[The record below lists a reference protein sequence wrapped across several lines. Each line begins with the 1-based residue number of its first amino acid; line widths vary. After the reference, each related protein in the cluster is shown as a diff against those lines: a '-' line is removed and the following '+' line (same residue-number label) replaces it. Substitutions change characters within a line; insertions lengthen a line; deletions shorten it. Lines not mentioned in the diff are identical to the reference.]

1 VGNNVDIVAMRTF
14 RFDLINV
21 FVEDW
26 RQRDNVCPFHASF
39 WKKIMA
45 SLLKPSYPDS
55 QYA

>member
-1 VGNNVDIVAMRTF
+1 MGNNVDIVAMRTF

-39 WKKIMA
+39 LKKIMA
-45 SLLKPSYPDS
+45 SFLKPSYPDS
-55 QYA
+55 QYT